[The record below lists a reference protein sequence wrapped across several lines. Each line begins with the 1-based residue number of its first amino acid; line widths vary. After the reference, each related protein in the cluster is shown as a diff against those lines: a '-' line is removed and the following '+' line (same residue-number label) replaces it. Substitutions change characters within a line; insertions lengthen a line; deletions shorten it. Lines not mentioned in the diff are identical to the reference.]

1 MKTKTKRLKSLFRGA
16 ASVLLC
22 AFLLF
27 SLFGCSESEKE
38 SATEKEGIKVVATLF
53 PQYSLA
59 KEIAKDRADV
69 VLLLPP
75 GVDSHSF
82 DPSMSEL
89 LKMKNADLFL
99 YTGDAMESWAAAF
112 IKAAD
117 ENMTAVDLSEGI
129 ELLSAHDGDD
139 EEHEEHE
146 EHEHHGHG
154 HNVDPHIFTSP
165 VNALHM
171 TRTICDALCEKDP
184 ANAAYYAENAKGLYD
199 ALSALDA
206 DARALAEQ
214 AKDKTLYF
222 GGEFSLLYFV
232 REYGFSYM
240 SLYDTCSE
248 GAEPSVR
255 RMKEIIDAMKKDGA
269 KVIFYPELCDM
280 RAAKSIAECT
290 GATPLLFHSCHN
302 LSAKDF
308 RDGKTYV
315 GLMENNLQNLREAL
329 S

>member
-1 MKTKTKRLKSLFRGA
+1 MKTKTKKLNPLFRRA
-16 ASVLLC
+16 ASALLC
-22 AFLLF
+22 FLLLF
-27 SLFGCSESEKE
+27 SLFGCSEKKNT
-38 SATEKEGIKVVATLF
+38 TEKEGIKVVATLF

-89 LKMKNADLFL
+89 LKIKNADLFL

-117 ENMTAVDLSEGI
+117 ESMTAVDLSEGI
-129 ELLSAHDGDD
+129 ELLSTHDGDD
-139 EEHEEHE
+139 EEHE

-165 VNALHM
+165 ANALHM
-171 TRTICDALCEKDP
+171 AHAICDALCEKDP
-184 ANAAYYAENAKGLYD
+184 AGAAYYTENAKGLYD

-206 DARALAEQ
+206 DARALAKQ
-214 AKDKTLYF
+214 AKGKTLYF

-290 GATPLLFHSCHN
+290 GAAPLLFHSCHN

-308 RDGKTYV
+308 REGKTYV
-315 GLMENNLQNLREAL
+315 GLMQSNLQNLREAL